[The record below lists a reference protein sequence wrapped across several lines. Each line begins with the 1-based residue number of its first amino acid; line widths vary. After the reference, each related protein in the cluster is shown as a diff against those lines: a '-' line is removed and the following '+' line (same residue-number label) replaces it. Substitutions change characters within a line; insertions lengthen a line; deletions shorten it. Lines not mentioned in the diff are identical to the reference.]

1 MKSKIIADSCCDLN
15 PEIKKNVDIEL
26 VPLTM
31 RIDDVEYV
39 DDDSFNQADYI
50 KAMKKSKHAPKT
62 SCPSVNDFLERLKEA
77 KDTYIVTLSS
87 KLSGT
92 YNSAMQAKKMIQ
104 EEFSNRFIH
113 VFDSKSASVGE
124 TLISLKINEFISQ
137 NLEKLEIVERVNEY
151 INEMKTFFVLE
162 SMDNLAKAGRLNPLI
177 AKAASILSIK
187 PILGEENGKIRL
199 VDKVRGHDR
208 ALRRMLDI
216 IGDEGKKLE
225 EKILGIAHCNCLQR
239 ALDFKDK
246 VLKKYRFKDV
256 IIVDTAG
263 ISTTYANDGGLIIAF

>member
-1 MKSKIIADSCCDLN
+1 
-15 PEIKKNVDIEL
+15 
-26 VPLTM
+26 
-31 RIDDVEYV
+31 
-39 DDDSFNQADYI
+39 
-50 KAMKKSKHAPKT
+50 
-62 SCPSVNDFLERLKEA
+62 
-77 KDTYIVTLSS
+77 
-87 KLSGT
+87 
-92 YNSAMQAKKMIQ
+92 MQAKKMIQ

-137 NLEKLEIVERVNEY
+137 NLKKLEIVERVNEY

-208 ALRRMLDI
+208 ALRRMLDV